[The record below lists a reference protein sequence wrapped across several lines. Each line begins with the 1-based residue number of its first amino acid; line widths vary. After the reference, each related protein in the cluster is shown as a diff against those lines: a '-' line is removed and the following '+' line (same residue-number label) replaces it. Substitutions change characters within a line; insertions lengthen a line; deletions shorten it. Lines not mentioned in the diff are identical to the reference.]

1 MRKNSIKN
9 RRINDEVRR
18 SLSEIIRT
26 EVHDP
31 RISPFVSVVLA
42 EVAPDLKTCR
52 VYVSVLGD
60 EESGRETLA
69 GLKRASGFIR
79 SALAHDINLRNTPE
93 LTFILDSSI
102 AYGVDMSR
110 RIDDVIARDNEVIAA
125 RNELEGGGEEEQE
138 ELSEEPEDS
147 GGEDGVEWFDE
158 EE

>member
-1 MRKNSIKN
+1 M
-9 RRINDEVRR
+9 RR

-31 RISPFVSVVLA
+31 RISSFASVVLA

-52 VYVSVLGD
+52 VYISVLGD
-60 EESGRETLA
+60 EDAGRETLA

-93 LTFILDSSI
+93 LTFILDNSI

-125 RNELEGGGEEEQE
+125 RIEREGEEEPAE
-138 ELSEEPEDS
+138 PDSAAEPED
-147 GGEDGVEWFDE
+147 GEEEDGDVEWFDE
-158 EE
+158 DPE